1 MKQVKLFFTA
11 LFIFALSVSYAQNI
25 KISGVVSDASNGDA
39 IPFASITVKGTK
51 TGISADENGNY
62 SITAP
67 SNGTLVF
74 SSIGYNTVEMAIN
87 GKLVVNVAL
96 SPDAVALDNVVVV
109 AYGTAP
115 KESLTGAVSSVG
127 SKSLEK
133 RPVTNAVSA
142 LEGMTSGV
150 QINNTNGE
158 PGSTPDIRIR
168 GFTTINGTN
177 SPLYVVDGVPL
188 SGSTSDLNSNDIE
201 SISILK
207 DAASAALYGNR
218 AANGVVL
225 ITTKR
230 GKSEK
235 FALRA
240 SVQQGMYT
248 RGIPEYDRLDADEW
262 MEVQWKAIRNGYMS
276 TPNSTYTLE
285 EANKK
290 TTAEFFETG
299 IYNIY
304 NKPNGEVFD
313 ANGKLTSGSKIKSEV
328 AGDMDWYK
336 PIERLGYRQDYNIS
350 ADGAM
355 DKVSYYFSVNFLSE
369 DGYLKSSDFQR
380 FTGRT
385 NITYQPKKWLKL
397 GFNMNGSSRVSNYT
411 NQSSSTGYANPFYF
425 ARNMAPI
432 YPVHAHDYTTAD
444 GAYLLDDLGN
454 TIYDYGQYDT
464 RAQSTG
470 RHAIYESELNMDKYY
485 KNTLDGQAFA
495 EISFLKDFKFTI
507 KGDLYNSTSEQR
519 GYDNAIVGDGAPSQG
534 RASRTL
540 YRYKNYTVQQQLT
553 WGRDFDKHH
562 VDILIGHENYAT
574 RYNYLYGYKIR
585 ETIPGQ
591 VDFSNFAEFTNLTD
605 YEYNYRT
612 ESFLSRARY
621 NYDNKY
627 FAEGSF
633 RTDASS
639 RFHPDN
645 RWGNFWSLGG
655 NWIISK
661 EKWMKGVS
669 KQINSLNL
677 RASYGQVGN
686 DQSVTWYAYMAL
698 YGMTFNGKEAAGYKT
713 QYAANDIKWE
723 STNSLGIAME
733 GRFFNMLNLSVEF
746 FDKRSKDLLF
756 DVYLPL
762 SSGSTDTGETTAT
775 VTRNL
780 GTASNR
786 GWELNL
792 DIDVLDRKDWRWN
805 IGANATFLKN
815 KIVELPEQN
824 RKEGIISGTK
834 KYVEGG
840 GMYDF
845 WLYQFVGVD
854 QMNGKSL
861 LEIDYSKYYGAEK
874 ADGKAAIP
882 AEYLVNINGKEY
894 TTYTTYAK
902 KDWSGSAL
910 PTVYGSIN
918 TNLSWKS
925 LSFGAILTYS
935 IGGKTFDNSYSSL
948 MGVSNSPSAIH
959 KDILK
964 SWDGIPEGITETS
977 ANRIDHNGVPVI
989 DGNLNTYTSVGS
1001 STRWLHNASYLVI
1014 KNINLSY
1021 SVPTSFCKK
1030 LDLSKINLSFSIE
1043 NLATI
1048 TGLKGMDPQQAY
1060 SGVTSNYFSTA
1071 RTFSLGINIVL

>member
-1 MKQVKLFFTA
+1 MKQLKLFFTA
-11 LFIFALSVSYAQNI
+11 LFLFSISVAYAQNI
-25 KISGVVSDASNGDA
+25 KIIGVVSDASNGDT
-39 IPFASITVKGTK
+39 IPFASIIVKGTR

-67 SNGTLVF
+67 ANGTLIF
-74 SSIGYNTVEMAIN
+74 SSIGYNNTEIAIES
-87 GKLVVNVAL
+87 KLVVNAAL
-96 SPDAVALDNVVVV
+96 TPDAVALDNVVVV
-109 AYGTAP
+109 AYGTAK

-127 SKSLEK
+127 AKSIEK

-168 GFTTINGTN
+168 GFTTINGSN

-188 SGSTSDLNSNDIE
+188 SGSTSDINSNDIE

-235 FALRA
+235 FSLRA
-240 SVQQGMYT
+240 SVQQGLYT

-262 MEVQWKAIRNGYMS
+262 MEAQWKAIRNSYMS

-285 EANKK
+285 TAGKK
-290 TTAEFFETG
+290 TTSEFFETG

-304 NKPNGEVFD
+304 NKANNEVFD
-313 ANGKLTSGSKIKSEV
+313 VNGKLTPGSKVKSEI
-328 AGDMDWYK
+328 AGDLDWYK
-336 PIERLGYRQDYNIS
+336 PIERIGHRQDYNIS

-355 DKVSYYFSVNFLSE
+355 EKVSYYFSVNFLDE
-369 DGYLKSSDFQR
+369 KGYLKTSDFQR

-397 GFNMNGSSRVSNYT
+397 GFNMNGSTRESNST
-411 NQSSSTGYANPFYF
+411 SQSSGTGYANPFYF

-432 YPVHAHDYTTAD
+432 YPVHVHDYASAD
-444 GAYLLDDLGN
+444 GAYMLDDIGN
-454 TIYDYGQYDT
+454 QIYDYGQADT
-464 RAQSTG
+464 RAQNSG
-470 RHAIYESELNMDKYY
+470 RNAIYEGELNMERYY
-485 KNTLDGQAFA
+485 KNTLDAQAFV

-507 KGDLYNSTSEQR
+507 KGDLYNSNSEER
-519 GYDNAIVGDGAPSQG
+519 GYDNAIVGDGAASEG

-553 WGRDFDKHH
+553 WGREFGKHN
-562 VDILIGHENYAT
+562 VDVLIGHENYST

-585 ETIPGQ
+585 ETIPGA
-591 VDFSNFAEFTNLTD
+591 VDFSNFAEFTSLTD

-612 ESFLSRARY
+612 ESYLSRARY

-645 RWGNFWSLGG
+645 RWGKFWSLGG
-655 NWIISK
+655 SWIISK
-661 EKWMKGVS
+661 ENWMQGLS
-669 KQINSLNL
+669 KQINSLKL

-686 DQSVTWYAYMAL
+686 DQSVAWYAYMAL

-723 STNSLGIAME
+723 STNSLGVAVE
-733 GRFFNMLNLSVEF
+733 GRFFDMFNLSVEY

-775 VTRNL
+775 VTRNM
-780 GTASNR
+780 GTASNN
-786 GWELNL
+786 GWELNF
-792 DIDVLDRKDWRWN
+792 DIDAINRRDWKWN

-815 KIVELPEQN
+815 KIIELPEQN
-824 RKEGIISGTK
+824 RAEGIISGTK

-840 GMYDF
+840 GMFDY

-854 QMNGKSL
+854 QMTGNSL
-861 LEIDYSKYYGAEK
+861 LEIDHSKYYGSEAEDNK
-874 ADGKAAIP
+874 TPIP
-882 AEYLVNINGKEY
+882 AEYLVNVNGKDY

-902 KDWSGSAL
+902 KDWSGSSL

-925 LSFGAILTYS
+925 LSFGAIITYS
-935 IGGKTFDNSYSSL
+935 IGGKTYDNSYSSL
-948 MGVSNSPSAIH
+948 MDVSNSPSAIH

-964 SWDGIPEGITETS
+964 SWDGIPAGMTETS
-977 ANRIDHNGVPVI
+977 PNRIDPNGVPAI
-989 DGNLNTYTSVGS
+989 DGTLNTYNSVGT
-1001 STRWLHNASYLVI
+1001 STRWLQNSSYLVI

-1021 SVPTSFCKK
+1021 SVPASFCRK
-1030 LDLSKINLSFSIE
+1030 LDLSRINLSLSVE

-1060 SGVTSNYFSTA
+1060 GGVTSNYFSTA
-1071 RTFSLGINIVL
+1071 RTFSLGINVVL